1 MESYGKQGRRGLL
14 VLFHPAGLMCFM
26 ALTRKNAETP
36 AAGISAHIVHSASQR
51 RKRPLCLSPPPCNSP
66 DSRHKAY
73 ALRLQPT
80 FSESLP
86 MADFRPTAHAA
97 SVHPCAH
104 SAVRVGFRTPFLLNC
119 LLTLSGPL
127 RQTATQHPRTLFT
140 FSEPWPI
147 LIIYS
152 GTDKVNSF
160 RCKVYPKITVRPTA
174 RPPRR

>member
-66 DSRHKAY
+66 DSRHRAY

-104 SAVRVGFRTPFLLNC
+104 SAVRVGFRSPFLSKLPPDHIRSLRRQPHSILGPVFTC
-119 LLTLSGPL
+119 RATGPL
-127 RQTATQHPRTLFT
+127 PSIIAGAPAVVKGADGGNCHFSPFSATQRRT
-140 FSEPWPI
+140 
-147 LIIYS
+147 
-152 GTDKVNSF
+152 
-160 RCKVYPKITVRPTA
+160 
-174 RPPRR
+174 